1 MNQSYEKSL
10 KDDNFWLSKYLKYK
24 KKYMALKEYIGGGR
38 VKQQLKQQPRR
49 YTHRS
54 NTNVDSNP
62 KIVDLKPI
70 TEFKIPITEFKI
82 PITKL
87 YPIIIVTAHGSI
99 KYNTRHFNL
108 LPGVTMIKSL
118 PGVQMRDD
126 LCPNILNGIRKLLE
140 KNEGNINTKTIL
152 TGINLIYNR
161 SFLGAEY
168 KGGELYSDLNLSLL
182 DPTEQQQTGL
192 QIKILFYNSEVIE
205 HTIDGLSKPVDFDG
219 IYKWIRAKKKTAL
232 QEHMNSSN
240 SANKDVML
248 SDLIEYFKSVF
259 SGFYLLVNSCSGVV
273 DQSDQNIFGQ
283 EDIQQ
288 LKLYKMARD
297 PFAKWRKIIRY
308 LREKLA
314 RKNPPYYNKY
324 LTDL

>member
-10 KDDNFWLSKYLKYK
+10 KDDNFWLAKYLKYK
-24 KKYMALKEYIGGGR
+24 RKYMALKEYIGGGR
-38 VKQQLKQQPRR
+38 VKQPRR
-49 YTHRS
+49 YTPRS
-54 NTNVDSNP
+54 NKTAVDSNP
-62 KIVDLKPI
+62 KIVDLK
-70 TEFKIPITEFKI
+70 PITEFKI

-99 KYNTRHFNL
+99 KHNALSVTL
-108 LPGVTMIKSL
+108 SPGVTMIKSL

-126 LCPNILNGIRKLLE
+126 LCPNILQGIRKLLE

-152 TGINLIYNR
+152 TGINIIYEKFDR
-161 SFLGAEY
+161 PFLGAEY

-182 DPTEQQQTGL
+182 DPTEQQQSGL

-273 DQSDQNIFGQ
+273 DQSEQNILGQ